1 VVLLIGYGNDLRG
14 DDAAG
19 RLVAQRIR
27 AYDAV
32 AVEVHSVHQLTP
44 EFAEIVA
51 KTDRVV
57 FVDAYVA
64 AEGDPARAVHIARD
78 APGARLDHVGS
89 PESLLALADCVYGS
103 RPDAWLVT
111 VPAVSFDY
119 GAAPSATTRVGIDDA
134 AVLALGLLAGMPVTS
149 DEGSAVCTR

>member
-1 VVLLIGYGNDLRG
+1 MVLLIGYGNDLRG

-19 RLVAQRIR
+19 RLVAQRVR

-44 EFAEIVA
+44 ECAEIVA
-51 KTDRVV
+51 KAGRVV

-64 AEGDPARAVHIARD
+64 AEGDPARAAHIARD

-89 PESLLALADCVYGS
+89 PESLLALADCVYGR

-111 VPAVSFDY
+111 VPAVSFAY
-119 GAAPSATTRVGIDDA
+119 GAAPSDTTRAGIADA
-134 AVLALGLLAGMPVTS
+134 VDLALALLTRPLATVEEVAT
-149 DEGSAVCTR
+149 ACTK

>member
-27 AYDAV
+27 AENAV
-32 AVEVHSVHQLTP
+32 AVEVHSLHQLTP

-51 KTDRVV
+51 KAERVV

-64 AEGDPARAVHIARD
+64 EDGDPARAVHIACD
-78 APGARLDHVGS
+78 SAAAHIDHVGS
-89 PESLLALADCVYGS
+89 PESLLALAYCVYGS

-119 GAAPSATTRVGIDDA
+119 GASPSATTRVGINDA
-134 AVLALGLLAGMPVTS
+134 VDLSRALLAPTPSAVR
-149 DEGSAVCTR
+149 EGSAACTR